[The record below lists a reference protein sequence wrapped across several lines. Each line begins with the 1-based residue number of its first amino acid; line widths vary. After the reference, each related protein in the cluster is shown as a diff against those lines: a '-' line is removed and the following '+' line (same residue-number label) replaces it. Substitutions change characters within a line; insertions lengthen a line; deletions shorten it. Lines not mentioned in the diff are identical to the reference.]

1 MGLTKQYLRYVPGP
15 VLGLVGG
22 QKSNVVFLD
31 IKGVKG
37 KYSAV
42 GACENV
48 LVWDLRTGEKV
59 QDQCVHLTMM
69 THFTVY
75 PSCVIKW
82 NCPSV
87 LAECINN
94 LTRRQNCTERIRS
107 SLMIFNISHVFPLH
121 CTFDMWTGKL
131 SFIFILMPEWMMT
144 LPVYS
149 SKSVTKNNWHTCNH
163 ISRLKMC

>member
-37 KYSAV
+37 KYCAV

-59 QDQCVHLTMM
+59 QDQCVHLTMK
-69 THFTVY
+69 TNYTIH

-82 NCPSV
+82 NCPS
-87 LAECINN
+87 A
-94 LTRRQNCTERIRS
+94 
-107 SLMIFNISHVFPLH
+107 
-121 CTFDMWTGKL
+121 L
-131 SFIFILMPEWMMT
+131 SR
-144 LPVYS
+144 VQ
-149 SKSVTKNNWHTCNH
+149 
-163 ISRLKMC
+163 

>member
-1 MGLTKQYLRYVPGP
+1 MCTLSHDDT
-15 VLGLVGG
+15 
-22 QKSNVVFLD
+22 F
-31 IKGVKG
+31 
-37 KYSAV
+37 YSLSFM
-42 GACENV
+42 C
-48 LVWDLRTGEKV
+48 DKV
-59 QDQCVHLTMM
+59 EL
-69 THFTVY
+69 Y
-75 PSCVIKW
+75 
-82 NCPSV
+82 SV

-149 SKSVTKNNWHTCNH
+149 SKCVTKNNCDTCNH
-163 ISRLKMC
+163 ISIGSKCVRVRNTEIKHQNQIWSCGSRLFLLIGSVLDLNI

>member
-37 KYSAV
+37 KYCAV

-59 QDQCVHLTMM
+59 QDQCVHLTMK
-69 THFTVY
+69 THYTIH
-75 PSCVIKW
+75 PSCVILKW

-87 LAECINN
+87 LSRVQKQNLKAE
-94 LTRRQNCTERIRS
+94 LHRIRE
-107 SLMIFNISHVFPLH
+107 LHHLLCILLKGRQVNLHHPTVVFRFHFGGHLGDGYACPL
-121 CTFDMWTGKL
+121 F
-131 SFIFILMPEWMMT
+131 
-144 LPVYS
+144 
-149 SKSVTKNNWHTCNH
+149 
-163 ISRLKMC
+163 

>member
-1 MGLTKQYLRYVPGP
+1 MGLTKQYLRYLPGP

-37 KYSAV
+37 KYCAV

-59 QDQCVHLTMM
+59 QDQCEHLTMM
-69 THFTVY
+69 TRFTVY

-82 NCPSV
+82 NCPSF
-87 LAECINN
+87 I
-94 LTRRQNCTERIRS
+94 RRVQ
-107 SLMIFNISHVFPLH
+107 
-121 CTFDMWTGKL
+121 
-131 SFIFILMPEWMMT
+131 
-144 LPVYS
+144 
-149 SKSVTKNNWHTCNH
+149 
-163 ISRLKMC
+163 